1 MRNDMKIHAFPK
13 ANAKVSV
20 FWGIFQVLSK
30 KRGKRDFDA
39 ELHEA
44 EFPDGGRRDAP
55 EAGP

>member
-1 MRNDMKIHAFPK
+1 MKIHAFPK